1 MAHPFKEHR
10 QSKVEHSRVGHVTK
24 GYASGGAVH
33 DDAKEDATQIKRMVK
48 PSALKVE
55 GKKAATRMDRP
66 NRARGGR
73 TSTVNVII
81 APQDGAN
88 RPTPPSAVPAP
99 AGVAAPPVPTAPPPR
114 LPPPGPMPPPAA
126 GGPPMPMR
134 SHGGRA
140 YARGGAVKSG
150 PAYDEGKREGT
161 QVQHDP
167 GKNDLKDVGR
177 GKPITYKRGGAVDRA
192 SGGRTRSESTEHEK
206 ARRSMRA
213 TPPVTIMEDII
224 GGFSPSVGRGN
235 ALRDAKRERA
245 SQEMRA
251 AGPYKRGGAIEAPAK
266 PAPKTPPKPAG
277 GGRGGK
283 ARLQKAARAA
293 TTYARPA

>member
-1 MAHPFKEHR
+1 MAHPFSEHR
-10 QSKVEHSRVGHVTK
+10 QSKVEHSRVGRVAK

-55 GKKAATRMDRP
+55 GKKATARMDRP

-73 TSTVNVII
+73 TGTVNVII
-81 APQDGAN
+81 APQEGAN
-88 RPTPPSAVPAP
+88 RPAPPAAVPAP
-99 AGVAAPPVPTAPPPR
+99 AGVAPVPMTPPPR
-114 LPPPGPMPPPAA
+114 LPPPGPMPPA
-126 GGPPMPMR
+126 GAGAPPMPLR
-134 SHGGRA
+134 NTGGRA
-140 YARGGAVKSG
+140 YARGGAVRSG

-177 GKPITYKRGGAVDRA
+177 GKPITYKRGGA
-192 SGGRTRSESTEHEK
+192 
-206 ARRSMRA
+206 
-213 TPPVTIMEDII
+213 
-224 GGFSPSVGRGN
+224 
-235 ALRDAKRERA
+235 
-245 SQEMRA
+245 
-251 AGPYKRGGAIEAPAK
+251 IEAPAK
-266 PAPKTPPKPAG
+266 TAPKTPPKLDG

-293 TTYARPA
+293 KTYARPT